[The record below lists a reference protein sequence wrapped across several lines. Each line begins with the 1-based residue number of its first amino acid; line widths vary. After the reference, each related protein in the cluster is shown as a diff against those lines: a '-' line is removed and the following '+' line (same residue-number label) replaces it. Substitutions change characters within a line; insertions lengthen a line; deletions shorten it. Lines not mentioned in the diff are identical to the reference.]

1 MRIDQRGGSGV
12 HDCQLGISR
21 RGNKP
26 PWPPPEGCYSR
37 PREGGTITDVNVHT
51 HPKRRLAD
59 DLRAAMDAR
68 QIELRFQPQAA
79 MADGRITGVEALA
92 RWRHHRLG
100 ELGAERL
107 FAAAARAALLPVLSR
122 HIQTT
127 ALAEIAEWP
136 PSLAHLRVA
145 INVTAADLARSDFA
159 DDFLGQAAALNLD
172 PHRLTLEITEHDLIA
187 NLDAAAAVLGELRAL
202 GVRTALDDFGTG
214 YSGIAYLKALPLDYL
229 KIDSRLAADI
239 IGTPREQIVV
249 RHVIAMA
256 RELGLA
262 VIAEGVE
269 TEVHLAALAEA
280 GCASYQGYLCAEPL
294 TGAVLVELIE
304 SHL

>member
-1 MRIDQRGGSGV
+1 VRVDQRGWRGI
-12 HDCQLGISR
+12 HHHQLGISR
-21 RGNKP
+21 LGDNP
-26 PWPPPEGCYSR
+26 HWSFTEGCYR
-37 PREGGTITDVNVHT
+37 RGREGGTITDVTVQT

-68 QIELRFQPQAA
+68 EIELRFQPQAA
-79 MADGRITGVEALA
+79 VADGRIIGVEVLA

-122 HIQTT
+122 HIQAT
-127 ALAEIAEWP
+127 ALVAVAAWP
-136 PSLAHLRVA
+136 SALSHLRVA
-145 INVTAADLARSDFA
+145 INVTAGDLARSDFA
-159 DDFLGQAAALNLD
+159 EGFLSQMAALSID

-187 NLDAAAAVLGELRAL
+187 NLDAAAAVLRDLQAL
-202 GVRTALDDFGTG
+202 GIRVALDDFGTG

-239 IGTPREQIVV
+239 VGSPRDQVVV

-256 RELGLA
+256 RELELA

-269 TEVHLAALAEA
+269 TEAHLAALAEA

-294 TGAVLVELIE
+294 TGTEIVRLVENRG
-304 SHL
+304 